1 MFPDIQF
8 YDYTKVPNRI
18 ELVKKYD
25 NYDLTFSYDGYN
37 WNVCTDMLKNNVRV
51 AAVFKYALPDVW
63 NGVKVIDG
71 DLYDTRFIDERNVIV
86 GLKYKQ
92 VRNKLQKDMK
102 FVIQ

>member
-1 MFPDIQF
+1 M
-8 YDYTKVPNRI
+8 
-18 ELVKKYD
+18 
-25 NYDLTFSYDGYN
+25 
-37 WNVCTDMLKNNVRV
+37 
-51 AAVFKYALPDVW
+51 FKYALPDVW